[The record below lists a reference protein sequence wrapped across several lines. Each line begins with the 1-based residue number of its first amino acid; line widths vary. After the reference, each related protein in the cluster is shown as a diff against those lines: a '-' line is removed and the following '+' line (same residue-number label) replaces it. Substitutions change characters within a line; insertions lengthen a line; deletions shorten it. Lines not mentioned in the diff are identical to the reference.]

1 MEGLYIYGRGYWKK
15 ISYYIQTK
23 DATQVAS
30 HAQKYFM
37 RNNISQEK
45 KKRKSIHDMVLS
57 QPIQVHFNPP
67 INMSHPEHL
76 NPVNMSHQIP
86 PITEMMQSN
95 HINHINH
102 HPQYNGIH
110 QMMESNS
117 INNVVYS
124 TQFHQMQ
131 SRWR

>member
-1 MEGLYIYGRGYWKK
+1 MYGRGYWKK

-37 RNNISQEK
+37 RNNISQEQ

-57 QPIQVHFNPP
+57 QPLQMQQGIHFNPP
-67 INMSHPEHL
+67 INMPHPVHL
-76 NPVNMSHQIP
+76 NLVNVTHQIP
-86 PITEMMQSN
+86 PITGMMQSN

-102 HPQYNGIH
+102 HPQYNGID
-110 QMMESNS
+110 QMMEDNY
-117 INNVVYS
+117 INNVVYP
-124 TQFHQMQ
+124 TLFD
-131 SRWR
+131 